1 MQTIQAYQLRAGG
14 TRARLAVLRSI
25 AAASVNNRN
34 ESTRLTPGDWKR
46 ARKYTMG
53 GYAGAYMVGI
63 WPGVNQWYSHGG
75 ANFRNERDAHDI
87 LPRLHRGW
95 FTDTDARETAIGIV
109 AGLSHGRFIAGYR
122 WTSNDERVY
131 FPGVFDSEDDA
142 ARMADEHARV
152 FADDAREDSER
163 FDAMQMCEFNVEEKT
178 TGLQKAIA
186 LRHRAKFGGKPRVID
201 AIAELREAR
210 EELADATQAYE
221 RG

>member
-1 MQTIQAYQLRAGG
+1 MKAYQLTAGG
-14 TRARLAVLRSI
+14 ARARLSVLR
-25 AAASVNNRN
+25 AAAA
-34 ESTRLTPGDWKR
+34 DWR
-46 ARKYTMG
+46 GARRYTMG
-53 GYAGAYMVGI
+53 NYAGAYMTGI
-63 WPGVNQWYSHGG
+63 RPGVNQWYSHGG
-75 ANFRNERDAHDI
+75 ENFRNERDAHDI

-95 FTDTDARETAIGIV
+95 FTSTMASDRETAIGIV

-131 FPGVFDSEDDA
+131 FPGVFDSEDEA

-178 TGLQKAIA
+178 TELQKAIA

-201 AIAELREAR
+201 AITELREAR